1 MGRIE
6 QSIINLNKE
15 QKDFGERRK
24 IQQKDFGE
32 RRPHPIHPCLSDTIF
47 VNGVRN
53 RCISERG
60 CAVIRITTQPLVLYI
75 LEPHARFKKTQEGS
89 RIF

>member
-32 RRPHPIHPCLSDTIF
+32 RKAPSYTFLS
-47 VNGVRN
+47 
-53 RCISERG
+53 
-60 CAVIRITTQPLVLYI
+60 L
-75 LEPHARFKKTQEGS
+75 
-89 RIF
+89 

>member
-15 QKDFGERRK
+15 
-24 IQQKDFGE
+24 QKDFGE

-53 RCISERG
+53 RCISKRG
-60 CAVIRITTQPLVLYI
+60 CTVIRITTQPLVLYI

>member
-24 IQQKDFGE
+24 IQQKDFRE
-32 RRPHPIHPCLSDTIF
+32 RRKIQQKDFGEMKAPSYT
-47 VNGVRN
+47 
-53 RCISERG
+53 
-60 CAVIRITTQPLVLYI
+60 
-75 LEPHARFKKTQEGS
+75 S
-89 RIF
+89 RSI